1 MSPISS
7 LLTKFWQANNLPRS
21 DLTSRFRS
29 VACSAKG
36 SSE

>member
-1 MSPISS
+1 MSPVSS
-7 LLTKFWQANNLPRS
+7 LLTKFWQANNLHHS
-21 DLTSRFRS
+21 DLTSRSRS